1 MNESIG
7 SRFDDCLDIEAIR
20 QRITVRP
27 DPVRDLASQ
36 DALVAA
42 QILFEALEQIYLPK
56 YFSLSFIKEMSAKAA
71 LHSQWLFSSQLDYI

>member
-42 QILFEALEQIYLPK
+42 QILFEALEQIYLPND
-56 YFSLSFIKEMSAKAA
+56 FSLSFIKPE
-71 LHSQWLFSSQLDYI
+71 FIE